1 MISTF
6 KLLRPAD
13 PIYVQHL
20 QVLAPLKQVIAAQCA
35 FLANAAICLQ
45 DAGIA
50 RIKERFAY
58 TWQKRLMVYH
68 SVVFEGAVSVSD
80 TPEFRIGLVGAGF
93 MGGHIASRLLDA
105 GFAPAQLVVA
115 TRSPPRA
122 KDLAARDVQI
132 TSDVESVASA
142 ARLLFLCV
150 LPAQLPDIAR
160 ALRRGLSRPTLV
172 VSIVSGVSRA
182 KLISLLGVESVIVL
196 HTDNALRALQANLPR
211 NDNGRAS
218 VSPPRE
224 LTPQLLRL
232 SADCFMPSAAA
243 VAELVAALGIVL
255 NGLEFPPA
263 ELTTVA
269 MESLLGASPQ
279 QV

>member
-1 MISTF
+1 
-6 KLLRPAD
+6 
-13 PIYVQHL
+13 
-20 QVLAPLKQVIAAQCA
+20 
-35 FLANAAICLQ
+35 
-45 DAGIA
+45 
-50 RIKERFAY
+50 
-58 TWQKRLMVYH
+58 
-68 SVVFEGAVSVSD
+68 
-80 TPEFRIGLVGAGF
+80 
-93 MGGHIASRLLDA
+93 
-105 GFAPAQLVVA
+105 
-115 TRSPPRA
+115 
-122 KDLAARDVQI
+122 
-132 TSDVESVASA
+132 
-142 ARLLFLCV
+142 
-150 LPAQLPDIAR
+150 
-160 ALRRGLSRPTLV
+160 
-172 VSIVSGVSRA
+172 VSGVSRA

-279 QV
+279 QTAAAIEAMEKSGGAEAEAAGGAGAAELVRLLSATFEQQLRPLVAETVEDGLADSTAISPTQT